1 MPTHHTEYLNL
12 LHELI
17 VTYFDLNELRT
28 LTFKLGIDYE
38 TIKGSEKSSKALELI
53 EACARQSRLQE
64 LASLCRG
71 ERPSV
76 DWPTVPHNFDIGQ
89 AIKDV
94 SGLHNPNNEKIIAD
108 SSNPF
113 LVGSAV
119 SSEYFVG
126 RSLIVKKIKEHVGS
140 YAGLQSLS
148 LVSNRSMGKT
158 SLLKYVQQNYCSI
171 FDLPDTYI
179 AVYIDAL
186 DANAYTNTAFMALL
200 RKRIKQ
206 QTGHELWQEN
216 DDGELA
222 LLSEGFYELKEMQG
236 IRLILL
242 LDEWDHVMNHPE
254 IDKLLYALRANAS
267 QGNIGMITATELSLF
282 ELSVQGKLTSNFYN
296 VFSQQYLSNFDKVE
310 WKRLVQE
317 YYARRGREPHWRDIS
332 LIGELSGGHPYLT
345 QLAGSLVWQAEQ
357 ERWDETQ
364 VRKNFYTTAEK
375 VIFWNIWR
383 HLDEMQIQALKKTLN
398 LSPFQPVPESVE
410 DELKN
415 RGVLN
420 SAGKI
425 FCQAFAQY
433 VKQKVN

>member
-1 MPTHHTEYLNL
+1 MSPHHTDYLTQ
-12 LHELI
+12 LHKLI
-17 VTYFDLNELRT
+17 VTYFDLKEIHT
-28 LTFKLGIDYE
+28 LTFELGIDYE
-38 TIKGSEKSSKALELI
+38 TIEGAEKSSKARELI
-53 EACARQSRLQE
+53 EVCARQSRLQD
-64 LASLCRG
+64 LVSLCRS
-71 ERPSV
+71 ERPRM
-76 DWPTVPHNFDIGQ
+76 DWPTVPTNFDFGQ

-94 SGLHNPNNEKIIAD
+94 SGSYNPDTENNLGD
-108 SSNPF
+108 TSNPF

-119 SSEYFVG
+119 ASDYFIG
-126 RSLIVKKIKEHVGS
+126 REAILNKIKEHVGS

-158 SLLKYVQQNYCSI
+158 SLLKYVQQNYCTI
-171 FDLPDTYI
+171 FDSPETYI

-206 QTGHELWQEN
+206 QTGHELWREN

-222 LLSEGFYELKEMQG
+222 LLSEGFYELKEIQG
-236 IRLILL
+236 IRLVLL

-254 IDKLLYALRANAS
+254 IDRLLYALRANGS
-267 QGNIGMITATELSLF
+267 QGNIGMITATELGLF

-296 VFSQQYLSNFDKVE
+296 IFSQQYLSNYSQVE
-310 WKRLVQE
+310 WKLLVQE
-317 YYARRGREPHWRDIS
+317 YYARSGRMPHWRDLS
-332 LIGELSGGHPYLT
+332 LIGELAGGHPYLT
-345 QLAGSLVWQAEQ
+345 QLAGSLVWQVEQ
-357 ERWDETQ
+357 ERWDEPQ
-364 VRKNFYTTAEK
+364 VRKIFYTTAEK

-383 HLDEMQIQALKKTLN
+383 HLDETQIQALKKSLN
-398 LSPFQPVPESVE
+398 LPPLQPVPESVV

-420 SAGKI
+420 DAGEI

-433 VKQKVN
+433 VIQKVN